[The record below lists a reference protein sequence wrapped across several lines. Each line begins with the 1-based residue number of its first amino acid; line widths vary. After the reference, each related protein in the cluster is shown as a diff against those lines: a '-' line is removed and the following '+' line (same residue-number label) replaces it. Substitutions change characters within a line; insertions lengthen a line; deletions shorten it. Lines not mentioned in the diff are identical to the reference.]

1 MMSNWVFNVRRSQNI
16 KHIQY
21 LNVQFS
27 SDSAVR
33 VRFAPS
39 PTGIYFITI
48 AWSYKI
54 YLKLNINIV

>member
-1 MMSNWVFNVRRSQNI
+1 MMTNWVFNVRRSQNI

-21 LNVQFS
+21 LNIRFY

-48 AWSYKI
+48 ARSY
-54 YLKLNINIV
+54 